1 MIPYYCNEA
10 VLQLQNVHG
19 LVDRTRQLLEVVTQD
34 GVELQLVIER
44 EELGPDTSLAAKIE
58 ASLAERRRSLRGFEI
73 VSATEREYPEVV
85 GTEARLTYV
94 HKERGPLFVH
104 EFHCLLDRTRLTFI
118 GTSRLAHATACDQW
132 MQTTLH
138 YLKLR

>member
-1 MIPYYCNEA
+1 MIPYDCNEA
-10 VLQLQNVHG
+10 VLQLQGVHG
-19 LVDRTRQLLEVVTQD
+19 LVDRTRQLLDIVTQE
-34 GVELQLVIER
+34 GVALELVIER
-44 EELGPDTSLAAKIE
+44 QQLAPNVSLASTIE

-73 VSATEREYPEVV
+73 VSATAREYPEVV

-94 HKERGPLFVH
+94 HREKGPLFVH
-104 EFHCLLDRTRLTFI
+104 EFHCQLEQTRLGFI
-118 GTSRLAHATACDQW
+118 GTARLANAAACDQF